1 MRTRSNSPGKT
12 VSFSVLER
20 LVRAQGPRQAE
31 RSNECNSRPGTVW
44 KYRQNIVH
52 HGQEHGLRSSGSD
65 SVHFPLF
72 RSAKSSLSKVLA
84 GYRVRNIILGAGG
97 FSTVYLA
104 TYQEC
109 QVAIKTV
116 HPAPFDQLRAMTTK
130 LGEVAAMKRIRHS
143 NVQAVLDTFQTRTA
157 PGEMIDAVVLELVTG
172 GDMYSYI
179 QRFGTLMEREVQF
192 FAYQLLHG
200 LSALHEAGIAH
211 RGELRG

>member
-1 MRTRSNSPGKT
+1 M
-12 VSFSVLER
+12 
-20 LVRAQGPRQAE
+20 
-31 RSNECNSRPGTVW
+31 
-44 KYRQNIVH
+44 H
-52 HGQEHGLRSSGSD
+52 HGQESGLRSSGPD
-65 SVHFPLF
+65 GVHFPLF

-116 HPAPFDQLRAMTTK
+116 HPAPFDQIRAMTTK